1 MSSEF
6 FTHRERFVSPFAKVD
21 PSTGF
26 IVLICHVTNESVAM
40 VFDYT
45 RLGVNVNI
53 YGKMVLV
60 DVDIGASTK

>member
-6 FTHRERFVSPFAKVD
+6 FTHRERSVSAFSKVD
-21 PSTGF
+21 PSIGF
-26 IVLICHVTNESVAM
+26 LVLICHVTNESVAV

-60 DVDIGASTK
+60 DVDIGAGTK

>member
-6 FTHRERFVSPFAKVD
+6 FTHRECSISPVAKVD

-26 IVLICHVTNESVAM
+26 LVLICHVTNESVAV

-60 DVDIGASTK
+60 DVDIGAGTK

>member
-1 MSSEF
+1 MSPEF
-6 FTHRERFVSPFAKVD
+6 FTHRERSASPFAKVD

-26 IVLICHVTNESVAM
+26 LVLIYHVTNESVAV

-60 DVDIGASTK
+60 DVDIGAGTK